1 MIELF
6 ECPPYLMFEHRSI
19 CSRILELYNVDN
31 NLDIKYYIYNEL
43 SQKKY
48 CQQNSSCSALFYST
62 LSNSSLIHFINSTQL
77 NSVQFNSIKLNN
89 LI

>member
-62 LSNSSLIHFINSTQL
+62 LSNSFLIHFIQLNSTQF
-77 NSVQFNSIKLNN
+77 SSIQFNPIQFN
-89 LI
+89 

>member
-43 SQKKY
+43 SQK
-48 CQQNSSCSALFYST
+48 NIVNRIRPALPSSIRRCPIL
-62 LSNSSLIHFINSTQL
+62 L
-77 NSVQFNSIKLNN
+77 
-89 LI
+89 

>member
-48 CQQNSSCSALFYST
+48 C
-62 LSNSSLIHFINSTQL
+62 
-77 NSVQFNSIKLNN
+77 
-89 LI
+89 